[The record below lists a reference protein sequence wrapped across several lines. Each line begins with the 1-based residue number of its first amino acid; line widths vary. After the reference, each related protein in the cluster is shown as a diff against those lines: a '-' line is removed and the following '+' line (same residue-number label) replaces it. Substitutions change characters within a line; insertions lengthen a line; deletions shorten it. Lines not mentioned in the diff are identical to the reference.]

1 MAELRVLETRPARI
15 HTDVVQ
21 ILEAALEQ
29 ARRGE
34 LSCVAVAAVL
44 ADGMTGRN
52 VFSRTEY
59 KPALLGSIALMQ
71 ARVINPDGVP

>member
-1 MAELRVLETRPARI
+1 MADLRVLEPRPARI
-15 HTDVVQ
+15 QGEVVE
-21 ILEAALEQ
+21 ILEEALEQ

-34 LSCVAVAAVL
+34 LSCVAIAAVL
-44 ADGMTGRN
+44 ADGMTART

-71 ARVINPDGVP
+71 ARVIDPDGVP